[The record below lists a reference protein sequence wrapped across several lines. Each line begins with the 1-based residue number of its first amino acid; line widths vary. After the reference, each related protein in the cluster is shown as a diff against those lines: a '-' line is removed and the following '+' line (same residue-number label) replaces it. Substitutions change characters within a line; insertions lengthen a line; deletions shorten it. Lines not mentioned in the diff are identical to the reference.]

1 MLEDF
6 SNYSLVKDTYENQ
19 KTNVLLN
26 ARQFYKGWREI
37 FIDFE
42 ENIFPLPKPYVFG
55 KNEWKGK
62 DLGDEKYMLKT
73 FKFIFVEKNK
83 QTELSKKENKLLD
96 FGYKNIDELM
106 AAFDNTKTD
115 EEFDELSDNYL
126 NTFKKLVRIV
136 PNKTEKERINNVTK
150 IVEFILDQ
158 ICIW

>member
-1 MLEDF
+1 M
-6 SNYSLVKDTYENQ
+6 
-19 KTNVLLN
+19 
-26 ARQFYKGWREI
+26 
-37 FIDFE
+37 
-42 ENIFPLPKPYVFG
+42 FG

-73 FKFIFVEKNK
+73 LKFIFVEKNK

-115 EEFDELSDNYL
+115 EEFDELFDNYL
-126 NTFKKLVRIV
+126 NTLKKLVRIV

-150 IVEFILDQ
+150 SVEFILDQ
-158 ICIW
+158 ICI

>member
-1 MLEDF
+1 MRI
-6 SNYSLVKDTYENQ
+6 LVIKDTYENQ

-42 ENIFPLPKPYVFG
+42 ENIFSLPKPYVFG
-55 KNEWKGK
+55 KNEWKEK
-62 DLGDEKYMLKT
+62 DIPGNEKYMPKT
-73 FKFIFVEKNK
+73 FKLSFLEKNY
-83 QTELSKKENKLLD
+83 QTELSEKENKLLDRD

-115 EEFDELSDNYL
+115 EEFDELFDNYL
-126 NTFKKLVRIV
+126 NTLKKLVRIV

-150 IVEFILDQ
+150 SVEFILDQ

>member
-1 MLEDF
+1 MRI
-6 SNYSLVKDTYENQ
+6 LVIKDTYENQ

-42 ENIFPLPKPYVFG
+42 ENIFSLPKPYVFG

-96 FGYKNIDELM
+96 FGYKNVDELM
-106 AAFDNTKTD
+106 A
-115 EEFDELSDNYL
+115 EEFDELFDNYL
-126 NTFKKLVRIV
+126 NTLKKLVRIV

-150 IVEFILDQ
+150 SVEFILDQ